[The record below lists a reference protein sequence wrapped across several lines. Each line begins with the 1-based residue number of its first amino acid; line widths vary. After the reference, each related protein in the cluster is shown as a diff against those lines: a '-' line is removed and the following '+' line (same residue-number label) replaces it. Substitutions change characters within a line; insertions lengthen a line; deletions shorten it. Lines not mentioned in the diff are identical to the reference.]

1 MDRKIK
7 ISKAIQEALN
17 KEIKQELK
25 IEEKNKLQEHKAKM
39 IMIDD
44 ECWFIDME
52 KEF

>member
-17 KEIKQELK
+17 KDIKRELRN
-25 IEEKNKLQEHKAKM
+25 EERNKLHNKTAKI

-44 ECWFIDME
+44 EFWFIDME